1 MGRSVLSPTRLLVET
16 MSPMSVIVILLVI
29 GSINADIENGEDGTL
44 LTEPT
49 STDTGFP
56 VNDDDVYND
65 NNDDEASRYKRQ
77 AKGRCNGRCNFRFS
91 CMSPSC
97 IKCNR
102 DRGCKWP

>member
-16 MSPMSVIVILLVI
+16 MSPMSFIVILLVI
-29 GSINADIENGEDGTL
+29 GSINADIENGEDGNL

-65 NNDDEASRYKRQ
+65 NNDDEASRYKR
-77 AKGRCNGRCNFRFS
+77 KGGAMGAAISDLVALVRHVSSAIGNVDVNG
-91 CMSPSC
+91 
-97 IKCNR
+97 
-102 DRGCKWP
+102 